1 MKYFLIPI
9 VILILGFA
17 LFIFSGCKKK
27 PPVNVEDLEKIVDK
41 YCAYVAEGAYDNAYN
56 ECMNSRYKKDVPL
69 DKFTE
74 AHEKRK
80 ESLGVLQEKKMNF
93 KINTYNIFSGL
104 REYQFTYELKYGNAT
119 NHEVIKLNDEDG
131 IFLIEGTYTRSSSET
146 LRFMVW

>member
-1 MKYFLIPI
+1 MKFYLIPI

-41 YCAYVAEGAYDNAYN
+41 YCAYIATGEYMRAYDECLNA
-56 ECMNSRYKKDVPL
+56 RYKKDVPA
-69 DKFTE
+69 DKFIS

-80 ESLGVLQEKKMNF
+80 ETLGVLQEKKQTF

-104 REYQFTYELKYGNAT
+104 REYQFTYELKYPGAT

-131 IFLIEGTYTRSSSET
+131 VFLIEGTYTRSSSET